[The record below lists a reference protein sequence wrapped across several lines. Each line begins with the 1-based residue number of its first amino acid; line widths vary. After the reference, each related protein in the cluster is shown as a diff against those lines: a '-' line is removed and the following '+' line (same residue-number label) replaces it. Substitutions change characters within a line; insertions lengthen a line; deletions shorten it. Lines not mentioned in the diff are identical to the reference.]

1 MPMPATSATPRT
13 IQFSRRDTPPQY
25 GSAPKGEIRSPPV
38 AVSSSLSATG
48 VRWDLSDLEP
58 DADQARRDWDELLER
73 ASDFAE
79 RWRGTVDTAGAATL
93 RQLLDELDE
102 LTQDISRV
110 HFYATAREHTDAT
123 DPESNDL
130 ATLARDRASELESL
144 LLFVELEWLALD
156 DASADSLLEAAE
168 IEPYRHRLQV
178 ARKEKPYVLPEGEE
192 KALNARRPAISAW
205 ESLHGREL
213 ATLTVEFDGGDG
225 PEPHTIDRL
234 LAYIHHPDRE
244 LRLAALDVLYAALE
258 DVADVQAACYDALV
272 GDRLS
277 LDRLRGIPDPMW
289 PTSHRNELSSE
300 VVETMMRAV
309 EEHYP
314 LGRRWFVRKAE
325 VLGLD
330 RLEVADQYAPVGSDR
345 RVEWTEAVAIVDESL
360 RDFDPRLGDIFRG
373 CIDRAHV
380 DAEPRP
386 GKVGGAYCSSISK
399 TILPFVLMNYT
410 DQLRDVITLA
420 HEFGH
425 AVHGTL
431 SLERQTYR
439 SYHTGLAL
447 AEVPSTF
454 AQLLAVERLI
464 DLEEDPA
471 TRVMLLADRAE
482 SAMASIFRQTLMARF
497 EVRAYAARGEGKAL
511 TRDRLAEMWIE
522 ENERYYADSLDL
534 PDGYRLGWTYIPHF
548 VHVRFYT
555 YAYAFAH
562 LVAFSLAARY
572 REDPERFA
580 PAYLDF
586 LASGSSRSPQD
597 LLAPLGI
604 DLRDPQTW
612 AHAFAEFDRC
622 VTEAEAGVDE
632 LQG

>member
-1 MPMPATSATPRT
+1 M
-13 IQFSRRDTPPQY
+13 
-25 GSAPKGEIRSPPV
+25 
-38 AVSSSLSATG
+38 AVSSSLNAAG

-58 DADQARRDWDELLER
+58 DAERARSDWDVLLER
-73 ASDFAE
+73 AGEFAD
-79 RWRGTVDTAGAATL
+79 RRRGTVGRNGSQEL
-93 RQLLDELDE
+93 RELLDELDE

-110 HFYATAREHTDAT
+110 HFYATAREHTDAR
-123 DPESNDL
+123 DLEANDL
-130 ATLARDRASELESL
+130 ATVARDRASDLENL
-144 LLFVELEWLALD
+144 LLFVELEWLALE
-156 DASADSLLEAAE
+156 DAEADALLEAPE
-168 IEPYRHRLQV
+168 LEPYRHRLHV
-178 ARKEKPYVLPEGEE
+178 ALEEKPYVLPEGEE
-192 KALNARRPAISAW
+192 QALNARRPAISAW

-213 ATLTVEFDGGDG
+213 ATLTVEFDGGEG

-234 LAYIHHPDRE
+234 LAYVFHPDRA
-244 LRLAALDVLYAALE
+244 LRLAALDVLYEAL
-258 DVADVQAACYDALV
+258 DGVADVQAACYDAIV

-277 LDRLRGIPDPMW
+277 LDRLRGIPDSMW
-289 PTSHRNELSSE
+289 PTNQRNELDGE
-300 VVETMMRAV
+300 VVETMMRAI
-309 EEHYP
+309 EEQYP

-330 RLEVADQYAPVGSDR
+330 RLQLADQYAPVGSDR
-345 RVEWTEAVAIVDESL
+345 RVEWTEAVAMVDDSL
-360 RDFDPRLGDIFRG
+360 RDFDARLGDIFRG
-373 CIDRAHV
+373 CIDRGHV
-380 DAEPRP
+380 DAEPRA

-399 TILPFVLMNYT
+399 TVLPFVLLNYT
-410 DQLRDVITLA
+410 DQLRDVVTLA

-439 SYHTGLAL
+439 SYHTGLAM

-464 DLEEDPA
+464 GLEEDPA

-482 SAMASIFRQTLMARF
+482 GAMASIFRQTMMARF

-511 TRDRLAEMWIE
+511 TRDRLSETWLE

-534 PDGYRLGWTYIPHF
+534 PSGYRLGWSYIPHF
-548 VHVRFYT
+548 IHVRFYT

-562 LVAFSLAARY
+562 LIAFSLAARY
-572 REDPERFA
+572 REDPERFT

-586 LASGSSRSPQD
+586 LSSGSSRSPQD
-597 LLAPLGI
+597 LLAPLGV
-604 DLRDPQTW
+604 DLRDSQTW

-622 VTEAEAGVDE
+622 VAEAEAGVDE
-632 LQG
+632 LQSG

>member
-1 MPMPATSATPRT
+1 M
-13 IQFSRRDTPPQY
+13 
-25 GSAPKGEIRSPPV
+25 
-38 AVSSSLSATG
+38 AVGSSLSATG
-48 VRWDLSDLEP
+48 VRWDLTDLEP
-58 DADQARRDWDELLER
+58 DAEQARRDWDELLAR

-79 RWRGTVDTAGAATL
+79 RRRGTVGSVGAQGL
-93 RQLLDELDE
+93 RELLDELDA
-102 LTQDISRV
+102 LTQDVSRV
-110 HFYATAREHTDAT
+110 HFYATAREHTEAT
-123 DPESNDL
+123 DPETNDL
-130 ATLARDRASELESL
+130 ATLARDRGADLESM
-144 LLFVELEWLALD
+144 LLFVELEWIALD
-156 DASADSLLEAAE
+156 DAEADALLADAAL
-168 IEPYRHRLQV
+168 EPYVHRLRV
-178 ARKEKPYVLPEGEE
+178 AREEKPYVLPEGEE
-192 KALNARRPAISAW
+192 QALNARRPAISAW

-234 LAYIHHPDRE
+234 LSYVHHPDRE
-244 LRLAALDVLYAALE
+244 LRLSALDVLYEAL
-258 DVADVQAACYDALV
+258 DGLADVQAACYDAIV

-277 LDRLRGIPDPMW
+277 IDRLRGIPDAMW
-289 PTSHRNELSSE
+289 PTNQRNELDGD
-300 VVETMMRAV
+300 VVEAMMVAV

-330 RLEVADQYAPVGSDR
+330 RLQLADQYAPVGSDR
-345 RVEWTEAVAIVDESL
+345 RVEWTEAVAMVDDSL
-360 RDFDPRLGDIFRG
+360 RDFAPRLGDIFRT
-373 CIDRAHV
+373 CLDRSHV

-399 TILPFVLMNYT
+399 TVLPFVLLNYT
-410 DQLRDVITLA
+410 DQLRDVVTLA

-464 DLEEDPA
+464 ELEDDPA

-482 SAMASIFRQTLMARF
+482 GAMASIFRQTMMARF

-511 TRDRLAEMWIE
+511 TRDRLSEMWLE
-522 ENERYYADSLDL
+522 ENERYYGDSIEL
-534 PDGYRLGWTYIPHF
+534 PSGYRLGWSYIPHF
-548 VHVRFYT
+548 IHVRFYT

-580 PAYLDF
+580 AAYLDF
-586 LASGSSRSPQD
+586 LGSGASRSPRD
-597 LLAPLGI
+597 LLVPLGV

-612 AHAFAEFDRC
+612 ADAFAEFDRC
-622 VTEAEAGVDE
+622 VAEAEAGVDA
-632 LQG
+632 LGA